1 MKLYFSYINSYE
13 ACYNLLVCL
22 TQSKASNLH
31 SRIVHIIMDKSG
43 IPNFGIDHQQGN
55 NMVLYRKE
63 THSHFYEGLI
73 KYI

>member
-55 NMVLYRKE
+55 
-63 THSHFYEGLI
+63 T
-73 KYI
+73 